1 MIRMKR
7 RMLIAVVAAAW
18 ALTPLAGQAQQQGK
32 IDIPIMLGADG
43 DLDAC
48 GSVGV
53 IVGLDPKG
61 DGFLSVRSGPAGKPY
76 REIDRLYNGN
86 PVYICGEKGKW
97 LAVVYPADGRDCGVS
112 SPWPKRLPYTGPCRY
127 GWVHSRYVRLT
138 AG

>member
-1 MIRMKR
+1 MIRMKGK
-7 RMLIAVVAAAW
+7 LLVALSAAAW
-18 ALTPLAGQAQQQGK
+18 ALTLPAGHAQQKGK
-32 IDIPIMLGADG
+32 IDVPIMLGG
-43 DLDAC
+43 DPDFDAC
-48 GSVGV
+48 GSSGI

-61 DGFLSVRSGPAGKPY
+61 DGFLSVQSGPGGKPY

-97 LAVVYPADGRDCGVS
+97 LAIVYPADGRNCGVS
-112 SPWPKRLPYTGPCRY
+112 TPWAARLPYTGPCRY

>member
-1 MIRMKR
+1 MTGLNRSV
-7 RMLIAVVAAAW
+7 LIGASAAVLLLA
-18 ALTPLAGQAQQQGK
+18 PLSAHSQQKDK
-32 IDIPIMLGADG
+32 IDVPIMLGGDG

-48 GSVGV
+48 GGLGV

-61 DGFLSVRSGPAGKPY
+61 DGFLSVQSGPGGRPY

-86 PVYICGEKGKW
+86 SVHICGQRGKW
-97 LAVVYPADGRDCGVS
+97 LSIVYPANGRDCGIS
-112 SPWPKRLPYTGPCRY
+112 TPWPTRLPYTGPCRY